1 MGVSSQAA
9 TELQLRFLPAYC
21 WQLLPRLP
29 LRPTLLSS
37 MELIHMLLEFMELI
51 HMPHMWFLPLVWS
64 LATLS
69 LLLLVA
75 IRLLLDPLETLS
87 TLQLSLTTARERLRL
102 TLPLSMPDSPML
114 ESTDTDIP
122 MLMLPLL
129 PMLSSLFS

>member
-51 HMPHMWFLPLVWS
+51 HMPHTWFLPPVWS
-64 LATLS
+64 LVTLS

-75 IRLLLDPLETLS
+75 IRLLLDPMETLLDPS
-87 TLQLSLTTARERLRL
+87 MRFPALSQ
-102 TLPLSMPDSPML
+102 
-114 ESTDTDIP
+114 
-122 MLMLPLL
+122 LL
-129 PMLSSLFS
+129 PFKSKNLRELLA

>member
-75 IRLLLDPLETLS
+75 IRLLLDPMETLLGPS
-87 TLQLSLTTARERLRL
+87 MRFPALSQ
-102 TLPLSMPDSPML
+102 
-114 ESTDTDIP
+114 
-122 MLMLPLL
+122 LL
-129 PMLSSLFS
+129 PFKSKNLRELSA